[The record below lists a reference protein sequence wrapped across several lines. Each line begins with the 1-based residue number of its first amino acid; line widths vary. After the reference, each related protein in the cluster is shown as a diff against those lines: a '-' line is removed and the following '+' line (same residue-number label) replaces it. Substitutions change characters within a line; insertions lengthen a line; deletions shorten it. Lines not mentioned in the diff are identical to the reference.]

1 MRYSDEWR
9 IVHSDVSFDLW
20 SSMENQQGDHKPQLH
35 TRQLILSAG
44 PSVLSPARS
53 ESAVKDQSFIRIQP
67 LSLKQNRVGSPSPLL
82 VETGAACVTE

>member
-1 MRYSDEWR
+1 
-9 IVHSDVSFDLW
+9 
-20 SSMENQQGDHKPQLH
+20 MENQQGDHKPRFR

-44 PSVLSPARS
+44 PSILSLARS
-53 ESAVKDQSFIRIQP
+53 ENAVKGQSFIGVQP